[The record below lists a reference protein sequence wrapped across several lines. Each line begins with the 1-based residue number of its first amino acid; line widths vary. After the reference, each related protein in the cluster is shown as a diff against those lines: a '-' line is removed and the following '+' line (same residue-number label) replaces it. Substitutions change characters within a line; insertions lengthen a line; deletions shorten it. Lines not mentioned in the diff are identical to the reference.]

1 LAGADR
7 NHACLVRRTA
17 GAGKEFRHRAIHLY
31 ALLIVLVQFAKVSK
45 ILGISA
51 FYHDSA
57 ACLVIDGEIIAAA
70 QEERFT
76 RIKHDHNFPVH
87 AVRCCLQEAG
97 ITADELDFVGFYDK
111 PLLKFDR
118 LLETYLDYAPAGF
131 RSFLKAMPLWMKE
144 KLWMPDLIRSEM
156 ATASGIE
163 DHRAAKKAGKKFE
176 WKLLFGDHHESHA
189 ASAFYPSPFQE
200 AAILTIDGVGE
211 WATSSI
217 GVGRGNEITLLK
229 ELRFPDS
236 LGLLYSA
243 FTYYTGF
250 KVNSGE
256 YKVMGLAPYGE
267 PKYVNTIKD
276 HIAEVREDGSIRMN
290 HDYFSYSQGL
300 RMTNAAFDRV
310 FGGRPRRAEAKITQ
324 REMDLARSIQVIT
337 EEAMLKMAHYVH
349 KEIGM
354 KHLCMAG
361 GVALNCV
368 ANGRLLR
375 EGPFEDIW
383 IQPAAGDAGGAVGIA
398 LALWHRY
405 LGNDRVSAEKAG
417 TWKSATG
424 SSHGCPSLYAD
435 AMKGSFLGPRDSVE
449 DIEVLLKAKSR
460 PYQKYSRAEL
470 PDVVAGLLAEGSI
483 IGLHQGRMEFGPRAL
498 GGRSIIGDPRSPQM
512 QSAMNLKIKYRES
525 FRPFAPS
532 VLREHVSEWFDLDTD
547 SPYMLL
553 VADVLPGHR
562 RQMTDEEQKLFGI
575 DKLNVKRSDI
585 PAVTHV
591 DYSAR
596 IQTVRRE
603 TNPLYYDIIDG
614 FRRRTGCP
622 LIVNTSFNVR
632 GEPIVCT
639 PEDSYR
645 CFMRTEMDY
654 LVLETFVLDKKQQ
667 PAFKD
672 DQDWRSQ
679 FALD

>member
-1 LAGADR
+1 VA
-7 NHACLVRRTA
+7 
-17 GAGKEFRHRAIHLY
+17 
-31 ALLIVLVQFAKVSK
+31 S

-57 ACLVIDGEIIAAA
+57 ACLVVDGEIVAAA

-76 RIKHDHNFPVH
+76 RIKHDYNFPVH
-87 AVRCCLQEAG
+87 AARYCLKEAG
-97 ITADELDFVGFYDK
+97 ITAGQVDHVGFYDK

-118 LLETYLDYAPAGF
+118 LLETYLDYAPSGF

-144 KLWMPDLIRSEM
+144 KLWMPDLIRTEL
-156 ATASGIE
+156 AKANGE
-163 DHRAAKKAGKKFE
+163 DDERRAKKAGKKFE

-189 ASAFYPSPFQE
+189 ASAFYPSPFEE

-217 GVGRGNEITLLK
+217 GIGKGNEITLLK

-267 PKYVNTIKD
+267 PKYVSLIKD
-276 HIAEVREDGSIRMN
+276 KLAEVREDGSIRMN
-290 HDYFSYSQGL
+290 HEYFSYSQGL
-300 RMTNAAFDRV
+300 RMTNTAFDRV
-310 FGGRPRRAEAKITQ
+310 FDGRPRRPESKITQ

-337 EEAMLKMAHYVH
+337 EEVMLKMTAYVY
-349 KEIGM
+349 KETGL
-354 KHLCMAG
+354 KKLCMAG

-368 ANGRLLR
+368 ANGRVLR

-383 IQPAAGDAGGAVGIA
+383 IQPAAGDAGGAIGIA
-398 LALWHRY
+398 LAIWHRY
-405 LGNDRVSAEKAG
+405 LGNERASPEKSG
-417 TWKSATG
+417 TWRSGTGVRGPRRGSPAGVLDPPVDHAQDARAT
-424 SSHGCPSLYAD
+424 SLPPYAD
-435 AMKGSFLGPRDSVE
+435 GMKGSFLGPRNSVDE
-449 DIEVLLKAKSR
+449 IEEFLKSKSL
-460 PYQKYSRAEL
+460 PYKKYSRAQL
-470 PDVVAGLLAEGSI
+470 PEVVAGILADEKI
-483 IGLHQGRMEFGPRAL
+483 VGLHQGRMEFGPRAL
-498 GGRSIIGDPRSPQM
+498 GARSIIGDARSAAM
-512 QSAMNLKIKYRES
+512 QSVMNLKIKYRES

-532 VLREHVSEWFDLDTD
+532 VLREDVADWFELDYD
-547 SPYMLL
+547 SPYMML
-553 VADVLPGHR
+553 VADVVEGR
-562 RQMTDEEQKLFGI
+562 RREMSEEEKGLFGI
-575 DKLNVKRSDI
+575 SKLNIKRSEI

-603 TNPLYYDIIDG
+603 TNPLYWEIIEA
-614 FRRRTGCP
+614 FRQKTGCP
-622 LIVNTSFNVR
+622 VIVNTSFNVR

-645 CFMRTEMDY
+645 CFMRTEMDF
-654 LVLETFVLDKKQQ
+654 LVLETCVLDKKEQ
-667 PAFKD
+667 PEFAEKN
-672 DQDWRSQ
+672 DWRNE
-679 FALD
+679 FKLD

>member
-1 LAGADR
+1 MPQP
-7 NHACLVRRTA
+7 
-17 GAGKEFRHRAIHLY
+17 IY
-31 ALLIVLVQFAKVSK
+31 
-45 ILGISA
+45 ILGVSA

-57 ACLVIDGEIIAAA
+57 ACLVADGEIVAAA

-76 RIKHDHNFPVH
+76 RIKHDHNFPVN
-87 AVRCCLQEAG
+87 AARYCLREAG
-97 ITADELDFVGFYDK
+97 ITADDLTHVGFYDK

-118 LLETYLDYAPAGF
+118 LLETYLDYAPLGF
-131 RSFLKAMPLWMKE
+131 RSFLKSMPLWIRE
-144 KLWMPDLIRSEM
+144 KLWMPDLIRTEM
-156 ATASGIE
+156 GKASGE
-163 DHRAAKKAGKKFE
+163 SDERKAKKAGKKFP

-211 WATSSI
+211 WATSSM
-217 GVGRGNEITLLK
+217 GVGRGNDITLLK

-250 KVNSGE
+250 RVNSGE

-267 PKYVNTIKD
+267 PKYVALIKD
-276 HIAEVREDGSIRMN
+276 KLAEVRDDGSIRMN
-290 HDYFSYSQGL
+290 HEFFSYSQGL
-300 RMTNAAFDRV
+300 RMTNTAFDRI
-310 FGGRPRRAEAKITQ
+310 FGGRPRRAESNITQ

-337 EEAMLKMAHYVH
+337 EEVMLKMVH
-349 KEIGM
+349 HVHRETGM
-354 KHLCMAG
+354 KRLCMAG
-361 GVALNCV
+361 GVSLNCV
-368 ANGRLLR
+368 ANGRILR
-375 EGPFEDIW
+375 EGPFKDIW

-398 LALWHRY
+398 LAVWHRY
-405 LGNDRVSAEKAG
+405 LGNARVSAENAG
-417 TWKSATG
+417 TWKSR
-424 SSHGCPSLYAD
+424 AD
-435 AMKGSFLGPRDSVE
+435 VNSFDHPQDVGGTLPPYEDGMKGSYLGPRHTVE
-449 DIEVLLKAKSR
+449 EIETFLRENNL
-460 PYQKYSRAEL
+460 PYKKYSREELPGVIAEL
-470 PDVVAGLLAEGSI
+470 LASEKI

-498 GGRSIIGDPRSPQM
+498 GGRSIIGDARSPAM
-512 QSAMNLKIKYRES
+512 QSVMNLKIKYRES

-532 VLREHVSEWFDLDTD
+532 VMREHVSEWFDLDGD

-553 VADVLPGHR
+553 VADVLSAHR
-562 RQMTDEEQKLFGI
+562 RKMTAEEEKLFGI
-575 DKLNVKRSDI
+575 EKLNVARSDV

-603 TNPLYYDIIDG
+603 TNPLYWEILDA

-654 LVLETFVLDKKQQ
+654 LVLENFLLDKKDQ
-667 PAFKD
+667 PALIEK
-672 DQDWRSQ
+672 QDWRKK
-679 FALD
+679 FRLD

>member
-1 LAGADR
+1 VA
-7 NHACLVRRTA
+7 N
-17 GAGKEFRHRAIHLY
+17 
-31 ALLIVLVQFAKVSK
+31 

-57 ACLVIDGEIIAAA
+57 ACLVRDGEIIAAA

-87 AVRCCLQEAG
+87 AARYCLKEAG
-97 ITADELDFVGFYDK
+97 ITAEQLDYVGFYDK

-131 RSFLKAMPLWMKE
+131 RSFLKSMPLWMKE
-144 KLWMPDLIRSEM
+144 KLWMPDLIRTEM
-156 ATASGIE
+156 AKANGVE
-163 DHRAAKKAGKKFE
+163 DERAAKKARKKFQ

-189 ASAFYPSPFQE
+189 ASAFYPSPFEE

-217 GVGRGNEITLLK
+217 GIGKGNEITLLK

-250 KVNSGE
+250 RVNSGE

-267 PKYVNTIKD
+267 PKYAALIKD
-276 HIAEVREDGSIRMN
+276 RLAEIRDDGSIRMN
-290 HDYFSYSQGL
+290 HEYFSYSQGL
-300 RMTNAAFDRV
+300 RMTNSAFDRI
-310 FGGRPRRAEAKITQ
+310 FDGPPRRPESKITQ

-337 EEAMLKMAHYVH
+337 EEAMLKMAGYVH
-349 KEIGM
+349 KETGM
-354 KHLCMAG
+354 KRLCMAG

-368 ANGRLLR
+368 ANGRVLR
-375 EGPFEDIW
+375 ESPFDDVW
-383 IQPAAGDAGGAVGIA
+383 IQPAAGDAGGALGIA
-398 LALWHRY
+398 LAIWHRY
-405 LGNDRVSAEKAG
+405 LGKPRASAERAG
-417 TWKSATG
+417 TWKSG
-424 SSHGCPSLYAD
+424 SQGIGKPHVPSVDHAQDARAPSLPPYVD
-435 AMKGSFLGPRDSVE
+435 GMKGSYLGPQDSVGE
-449 DIEVLLKAKSR
+449 IEEFLQSKNL
-460 PYQKYSRAEL
+460 PYKKYSREQL
-470 PDVVAGLLAEGSI
+470 PEVVAQLLADGKI
-483 IGLHQGRMEFGPRAL
+483 VGLHQGRMEFGPRAL
-498 GGRSIIGDPRSPQM
+498 GARSIIGDARSAAM
-512 QSAMNLKIKYRES
+512 QSVMNLKIKYRES

-532 VLREHVSEWFDLDTD
+532 VLREHVADWFELDYE
-547 SPYMLL
+547 SPYMML
-553 VADVLPGHR
+553 VADVVASR
-562 RQMTDEEQKLFGI
+562 RREMSEEEKGLFGI
-575 DKLNVKRSDI
+575 SKLNIKRSEI

-603 TNPLYYDIIDG
+603 SNPLYWEIIEA
-614 FRRRTGCP
+614 FRQKTGCP
-622 LIVNTSFNVR
+622 VIVNTSFNVR

-654 LVLETFVLDKKQQ
+654 LVLETCVLDKKEQ
-667 PAFKD
+667 PRFTEKT
-672 DQDWRSQ
+672 DWKSE
-679 FALD
+679 FTLD